1 MSSTARVAA
10 QAKINLFLR
19 ILAREESGYHSL
31 ETLFQRIDLADD
43 VVVRV
48 GGSGRSL
55 DCAGPAMPAGGL
67 GPVEKNLAFR
77 AADAYAAATGWPSG
91 FQIEIEKRIPVGA
104 GLGGGSADAGAV
116 LRSLDAL
123 APKPIGEARL
133 IELATPLG
141 ADVPFLTSS
150 TTLSLAWGRGERML
164 DLPGLEARPTVLA
177 IPDFSIATADAYK
190 WLAKR
195 RRGYVPQS
203 TTISIEQLGDWTAI
217 AAMASND
224 FEAVV
229 AEREPTVIQLVKGL
243 RARGAPVAML
253 SGSGSA
259 VFGLFD
265 SDVAASGHEILT
277 RTSERVAEISL
288 D

>member
-1 MSSTARVAA
+1 VSSTARVAA

-48 GGSGRSL
+48 GGSTRSL
-55 DCAGPAMPAGGL
+55 DCAGPAMPSSGL

-77 AADAYAAATGWPSG
+77 AAEAYAQATGWPSG
-91 FQIEIEKRIPVGA
+91 FQIEVEKRIPVGA

-116 LRSLDAL
+116 LRALDAL
-123 APKPIGEARL
+123 SPRPLGEAKL
-133 IELATPLG
+133 LELATPLG

-150 TTLSLAWGRGERML
+150 SVLSLAWGRGERML
-164 DLPGLEARPTVLA
+164 ALAALASRHVLL
-177 IPDFSIATADAYK
+177 IVPDFAVRTADAYK
-190 WLAKR
+190 WLSE
-195 RRGYVPQS
+195 RRGDRAVRAVS
-203 TTISIEQLGDWTAI
+203 LSVAALTTRANVDALAH
-217 AAMASND
+217 ND
-224 FEAVV
+224 FEAVIG
-229 AEREPTVIQLVKGL
+229 ERDPSVSQIVRDL
-243 RARGAPVAML
+243 RGRGAAVAML

-265 SDVAASGHEILT
+265 ADVAASGQEILT

>member
-48 GGSGRSL
+48 GGSTRSL
-55 DCAGPAMPAGGL
+55 DCAGPAMPSSGL

-77 AADAYAAATGWPSG
+77 AAEAYAQATGWPSG
-91 FQIEIEKRIPVGA
+91 FQIEVEKRIPVGA

-116 LRSLDAL
+116 LRALDAL
-123 APKPIGEARL
+123 SPRPLGEAKL
-133 IELATPLG
+133 LELATPLG

-150 TTLSLAWGRGERML
+150 SVLSLAWGRGERML
-164 DLPGLEARPTVLA
+164 ALAALASRHVLL
-177 IPDFSIATADAYK
+177 IVPDFAVRTADAYK
-190 WLAKR
+190 WLSE
-195 RRGYVPQS
+195 RRGDRAVRAVS
-203 TTISIEQLGDWTAI
+203 LSVAALTTRANVDALAH
-217 AAMASND
+217 ND
-224 FEAVV
+224 FEAVIG
-229 AEREPTVIQLVKGL
+229 ERDPSVSQIVRDL
-243 RARGAPVAML
+243 RGRGAAVAML

-265 SDVAASGHEILT
+265 ADVAASGQEILT